1 MGKYLAITE
10 PQKRVVSL
18 NREMQSSGIERTIL
32 MITEVGTHSVAN
44 CEQLFRMTQQFCG
57 QRVYHLL
64 QITLVHVHRN
74 VVKICSGVFL
84 VLGNVIC
91 LVLMG
96 LTLYVL
102 IFQ

>member
-10 PQKRVVSL
+10 PQERVVSL

-57 QRVYHLL
+57 QRVY
-64 QITLVHVHRN
+64 
-74 VVKICSGVFL
+74 
-84 VLGNVIC
+84 
-91 LVLMG
+91 
-96 LTLYVL
+96 
-102 IFQ
+102 